1 MHLDGRR
8 IPMFTCKF
16 IEDKVTGVEVNNW
29 RENYLARIFVES
41 FSKLLAGHF
50 WTFFLFRKN
59 LPKPFSNQIN
69 SFDWLIQAHS
79 ISHWHQMRRFLAEN
93 IFWYHSKVELGCR
106 RWNWKFRQFFLI
118 RIPNFCYIQVIVFYL
133 DYLPVAAVRT

>member
-29 RENYLARIFVES
+29 RENCLARIFVES
-41 FSKLLAGHF
+41 FSKLLAGHY

-69 SFDWLIQAHS
+69 SSRWLIQAHL
-79 ISHWHQMRRFLAEN
+79 ISHWHQLRPFLAEN
-93 IFWYHSKVELGCR
+93 IF
-106 RWNWKFRQFFLI
+106 LI
-118 RIPNFCYIQVIVFYL
+118 RNWTWYWVISQEMCAVKLFQNAVDGYL
-133 DYLPVAAVRT
+133 INWSVLTFQMRS